1 MFSHLQPGFS
11 DRPLCYTKTTKII
24 MKSLLK
30 LEEFAQFVLAIV
42 LFNQLPFAWWWFP
55 ALLLV
60 PDLGMLGYLINPRM
74 GAYLYNLVHHKA
86 FALAVGLLGVWLT
99 NPVLEVSGVILF
111 AHSAMDRLFGY
122 GLKYTDSFNH
132 THLGFAGKNNVKP
145 TDEAPLSGTRRA
157 SSLSIS

>member
-1 MFSHLQPGFS
+1 
-11 DRPLCYTKTTKII
+11 

-60 PDLGMLGYLINPRM
+60 PDLGMLGYLVNPKI
-74 GAYLYNLVHHKA
+74 GAYGYNLIHHKA
-86 FALAVGLLGVWLT
+86 FALAVGALGFGLNNPELQLT
-99 NPVLEVSGVILF
+99 GVILF
-111 AHSAMDRLFGY
+111 GHAAMDRLFGY
-122 GLKYTDSFNH
+122 GLKFTDGFDH
-132 THLGFAGKNNVKP
+132 THLGYTGKKTARP
-145 TDEAPLSGTRRA
+145 TDAKPQSGTHRA